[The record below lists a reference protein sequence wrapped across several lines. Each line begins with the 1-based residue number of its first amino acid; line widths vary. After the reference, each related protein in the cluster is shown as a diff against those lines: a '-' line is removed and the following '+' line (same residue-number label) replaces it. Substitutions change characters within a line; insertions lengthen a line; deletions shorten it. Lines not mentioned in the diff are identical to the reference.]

1 MVGFLFL
8 EELEASMGM
17 AVPYPESSSFW
28 VSSLVKG
35 FSHARD
41 GFLPFTPRDYSINI
55 SPCYGISL
63 MNRQSLVLLKVLSC
77 LYSLDH
83 SQVWF
88 WVLKPCCYFLIW
100 WWPAKLN
107 RFNSF
112 PSCYFIQVFSAY
124 PIWDSDIF
132 LWLESTVWQPVITA
146 TNIMGRLMSGL

>member
-1 MVGFLFL
+1 
-8 EELEASMGM
+8 MGM
-17 AVPYPESSSFW
+17 AVPYPESCSFW

-35 FSHARD
+35 LNHTRD
-41 GFLPFTPRDYSINI
+41 GIPVIHPQRPAHQY
-55 SPCYGISL
+55 ISL
-63 MNRQSLVLLKVLSC
+63 LWHLASWTEESLVLLKDISC

-100 WWPAKLN
+100 WWLGKLN

-124 PIWDSDIF
+124 PIWHF
-132 LWLESTVWQPVITA
+132 PVTWKHERTA
-146 TNIMGRLMSGL
+146 SIHSYQNHRQTHPWPVKHTTLLVLVP